1 MPKIAVDV
9 MGGDHGSGE
18 VVRGVIS
25 AAFEQSKDLFLL
37 VGDESEIRQEL
48 ARTKPVP
55 QNIKII
61 HTTEVIGMNESPV
74 EAIRGKKDSSLVKA
88 IGLVAQGKAD
98 AVLSPGNTGAVVA
111 GATFLLGLLEG
122 VKRPGIAIPLPT
134 ENGHAYLID
143 VGANIH
149 CNPVHLL
156 QYGIMASVYCQHLQN
171 IHQPRV
177 GLLNI
182 GSEDNK
188 GNELVKYTIQFFK
201 KAGLNFTGNIEGQD
215 IFSGTCDVVVC
226 EGFLGNVILKYTE
239 GLVEFLLHNIQKN
252 LMESSNSRQSTQST
266 NQALSKIKSRADYTE
281 HGGAPLLGVD
291 GVCIICHG
299 RSRARAFVNAFK
311 VATQIVQLKVN
322 QGIRRAIQGTHL
334 SWFDLLRSWR
344 ASRRGE

>member
-25 AAFEQSKDLFLL
+25 AAFEQSKDTFLL
-37 VGDESEIRQEL
+37 VGDESEIKQEL

-55 QNIKII
+55 HNIKII

-74 EAIRGKKDSSLVKA
+74 EAIRRKKDSSLVKA
-88 IGLVAQGKAD
+88 IGLVAKGKAD
-98 AVLSPGNTGAVVA
+98 AVLSAGNTGAMVA

-122 VKRPGIAIPLPT
+122 VKRPGIAIPLPS
-134 ENGHAYLID
+134 ENGQVYLID
-143 VGANIH
+143 VGANIY
-149 CNPVHLL
+149 CNPIHLL
-156 QYGIMASVYCQHLQN
+156 QYGIMASVYCQHLQD

-188 GNELVKYTIQFFK
+188 GNELVKYTSQLFRK
-201 KAGLNFTGNIEGQD
+201 SGLNFTGNIEGQNV
-215 IFSGTCDVVVC
+215 FSGTCNVVVC
-226 EGFLGNVILKYTE
+226 EGFLGNVLLKYTE

-252 LMESSNSRQSTQST
+252 LTESSDSRQPTQLT
-266 NQALSKIKSRADYTE
+266 NQVINKIKSRADYAE
-281 HGGAPLLGVD
+281 YGGAPLLGVN

-299 RSRARAFVNAFK
+299 RSRARAFINAFK
-311 VATQIVQLKVN
+311 VATQVVQLKVN
-322 QGIRRAIQGTHL
+322 QGIHRAIHGTHL
-334 SWFDLLRSWR
+334 SWFDMLRSWR
-344 ASRRGE
+344 ASKHGE